1 MKKSKVLNT
10 DTTEKARAIFRLAKP
25 EYAFTF
31 DIFTQD
37 DERMQRIKRIIA
49 TKLTEP
55 DKNVL
60 ILYSEVG
67 SRVRT
72 AQMLGVSKNTFV
84 KTLKRIRK
92 TIIDELGN

>member
-1 MKKSKVLNT
+1 MRKSKVLNT
-10 DTTEKARAIFRLAKP
+10 DTTEKARSIFRLAKP
-25 EYAFTF
+25 EYTFTL